1 MKDILNGLNK
11 EQVQAVTT
19 VGGQLLVIAGAGTG
33 KTTVIA
39 RRIAHIIEKK
49 LAKPAEILALTFTD
63 KAAQEME
70 ERVDVLVPY
79 GWVDTWISTFHA
91 FGDRVLRQHCLEVGL
106 PPDFRVMT
114 KPEQFLFVQQNLFRF
129 NLEYFRPLANPTK
142 YIQALLALVS
152 RAKDE
157 DVDHNQYLKFAQKI
171 TGDRAEQE
179 KQVELSRFF
188 ADYERF
194 KAQAG
199 LVDFGDLVV
208 LALKLFRDRPQILGQ
223 YQERFKYILVDE
235 YQDTNYAQNEIVKLL
250 SYKHKNICVVGDDD
264 QCLPAGTKI
273 KTLQGEKAIELIK
286 AGDEVITAVGKGHLS
301 KSKVTAVIKNAKKV
315 RLLTFTTE
323 NGYSL
328 TTTDNHKMFCY
339 VPPRQSSSRWHH
351 VYLMNRSNLGWR
363 IGVTCDLAQRLR
375 LERSADTIVGLR
387 TFTTDTEARYH
398 EMLWALKYGIP
409 PNIFKARA
417 GIAIQG
423 DYLTRLY
430 KQLDTIG
437 AAYKLADD
445 LHVDLNSPH
454 YSLNAVTRGTS
465 RRIKINIELC
475 TRRYVSKSTH
485 YNGLLQNPHIAHSVN
500 LETSNKEIIKK
511 IKNAGFPFSRAKRGI
526 RVRIESNDIK
536 KIGKLSEQ
544 LQIITGGII
553 EGKFSVGTLNSQNL
567 PALLIPAGNVLTGHF
582 LPIVKGFRVFYDR
595 VVNVAEKTI
604 DDVVYDLEVERTHN
618 FVANG
623 IVVHNSIYKFRGAAI
638 SNILQFKRNFPKTRQ
653 VVLTQNYRSSQAIL
667 DAAYR
672 LIKHNDPDR
681 LEVKNKINKKLRSVK
696 REYGQ
701 APQEL
706 FGQTLSDETDLVAEE
721 ILKLTSQKTKTKK
734 DQTSFKDI
742 VILVRANS
750 QAPAFMRSLNMR
762 QIPHKFLGSSGLY
775 DLEEIRN
782 LISFLRA
789 VSHFDDSLNLYNLAT
804 SDYYGLSMEDCI
816 RCMDWA
822 SRKNKTLHWV
832 FENIGKTDIEISDK
846 SQKIIKKL
854 ITDLKKY
861 AEISRKQKVGRVLYE
876 FLKDS
881 GIFDRKDFSGED
893 QSKIQNIAKF
903 FEKIQEFSFLAQE
916 ESVRNFT
923 DYLEFMRVAGDDPAT
938 AEVDPDQDAVG
949 IMTVHAAK
957 GLEFKVVFL
966 VNLVSERFPAR
977 DRGEL
982 IELPV
987 GLIKETLP
995 VGDYHLEEER
1005 RLFYVG
1011 ITRAKELIYFTW
1023 SKDYGGKRLRKISP
1037 FVLEALDRQQ
1047 VNSQSIKK
1055 SSLEKITRI
1064 ALSDASPNNQL
1075 VLLDNRVIRLSQ
1087 QQVDDYLTCPLK
1099 YRYASIMRIP
1109 VLKHHTVVYG
1119 AALHKAVETFYRQK
1133 MAGKTMSLSPLLEVF
1148 ENSWDQEGFLSAQHE
1163 ELRLSQGKKVL
1174 ENFWQREKSN
1184 PILPTF
1190 IEKPFRV
1197 GFGQVQL
1204 VGRMDRVDVID
1215 GKVTILDFKSSE
1227 NVTQEQAN
1235 RRARESVQLGIYAL
1249 AYYKI
1254 YGQIPDRVGLYFLE
1268 NGIVGALAPDQD
1280 YLSKVEQWIKQTEQG
1295 ILSGNFAAQ
1304 PSFLACAFCVFNSI
1318 CPFTATKV

>member
-1 MKDILNGLNK
+1 MKDILDGLNK

-19 VGGQLLVIAGAGTG
+19 VAGQLLVIAGAGTG

-91 FGDRVLRQHCLEVGL
+91 FGDRVLRQHCLEIGL

-129 NLEYFRPLANPTK
+129 NLEYFRPLSNPTK
-142 YIQALLALVS
+142 HIQALLALVS

-171 TGDRAEQE
+171 KGDRAEQE
-179 KQVELSRFF
+179 KQLELSQFF

-208 LALKLFRDRPQILGQ
+208 LTLKLFRDRPKILGQ
-223 YQERFKYILVDE
+223 YQEKFKYILVDE

-250 SYKHKNICVVGDDD
+250 SSKHKNICVVGDDD
-264 QCLPAGTKI
+264 Q
-273 KTLQGEKAIELIK
+273 
-286 AGDEVITAVGKGHLS
+286 
-301 KSKVTAVIKNAKKV
+301 
-315 RLLTFTTE
+315 
-323 NGYSL
+323 
-328 TTTDNHKMFCY
+328 
-339 VPPRQSSSRWHH
+339 
-351 VYLMNRSNLGWR
+351 
-363 IGVTCDLAQRLR
+363 
-375 LERSADTIVGLR
+375 
-387 TFTTDTEARYH
+387 
-398 EMLWALKYGIP
+398 
-409 PNIFKARA
+409 
-417 GIAIQG
+417 
-423 DYLTRLY
+423 
-430 KQLDTIG
+430 
-437 AAYKLADD
+437 
-445 LHVDLNSPH
+445 
-454 YSLNAVTRGTS
+454 
-465 RRIKINIELC
+465 
-475 TRRYVSKSTH
+475 
-485 YNGLLQNPHIAHSVN
+485 
-500 LETSNKEIIKK
+500 
-511 IKNAGFPFSRAKRGI
+511 
-526 RVRIESNDIK
+526 
-536 KIGKLSEQ
+536 
-544 LQIITGGII
+544 
-553 EGKFSVGTLNSQNL
+553 
-567 PALLIPAGNVLTGHF
+567 
-582 LPIVKGFRVFYDR
+582 
-595 VVNVAEKTI
+595 
-604 DDVVYDLEVERTHN
+604 
-618 FVANG
+618 
-623 IVVHNSIYKFRGAAI
+623 SIYKFRGAAI
-638 SNILQFKRNFPKTRQ
+638 SNILQFKRNFPKARQ
-653 VVLTQNYRSSQAIL
+653 IVLTQNYRSSQAIL
-667 DAAYR
+667 DTAYR

-696 REYGQ
+696 QEYGQ
-701 APQEL
+701 VPQEL

-721 ILKLTSQKTKTKK
+721 ILKLTSQKTKTRK
-734 DQTSFKDI
+734 DQTNFKDI

-789 VSHFDDSLNLYNLAT
+789 VSHFDDSLNLYNLAI
-804 SDYYGLSMEDCI
+804 SDYYGLSIEDCI

-822 SRKNKTLHWV
+822 SRKTKTLHWV
-832 FENIGKTDIEISDK
+832 FENIGKTDVEISDI
-846 SQKIIKKL
+846 SQKIIRKL
-854 ITDLKKY
+854 IADLKKY

-876 FLKDS
+876 FLKDY
-881 GIFDRKDFSGED
+881 GVFDRKDFSSED

-923 DYLEFMRVAGDDPAT
+923 DYLEFMRTAGDDPAT

-987 GLIKETLP
+987 DLIKEMLP
-995 VGDYHLEEER
+995 VGDFHLEEER

-1011 ITRAKELIYFTW
+1011 ITRAKELIYFSW

-1047 VNSQSIKK
+1047 IDSQSIKK
-1055 SSLEKITRI
+1055 SSLEKITQI
-1064 ALSDASPNNQL
+1064 ALSDAGPTGQL
-1075 VLLDNRVIRLSQ
+1075 VLLDNRLVRLSQ
-1087 QQVDDYLTCPLK
+1087 QQIDDYLTCPLK
-1099 YRYASIMRIP
+1099 YKYASIMRIP
-1109 VLKHHTVVYG
+1109 VLKHHAVVYG

-1133 MAGKTMSLSPLLEVF
+1133 MADKTMPLSDLLEVF

-1163 ELRLSQGKKVL
+1163 ELRLSQAKKVL

-1184 PILPTF
+1184 PTTPTF

-1197 GFGQVQL
+1197 GFSRVQL
-1204 VGRMDRVDVID
+1204 VGRMDRVDIVD
-1215 GKVTILDFKSSE
+1215 KKVKILDFKSSE

-1254 YGQIPDRVGLYFLE
+1254 YGQIPDSVGLYFLE
-1268 NGIVGALAPDQD
+1268 NGMVGDLAPDLS

-1304 PSFLACAFCVFNSI
+1304 PSYLACAFCVFNSI